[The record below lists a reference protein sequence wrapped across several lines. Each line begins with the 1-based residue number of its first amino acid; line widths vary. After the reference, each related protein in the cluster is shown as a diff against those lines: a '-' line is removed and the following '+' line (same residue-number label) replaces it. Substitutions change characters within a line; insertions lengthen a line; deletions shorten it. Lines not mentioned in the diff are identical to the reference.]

1 MLAAKG
7 EESAMANGSGLAAE
21 PGRSWLDRRHLMGAY
36 AVFGAYATVD
46 AIFSSDRDQV
56 WAIWAAC
63 GYAVALL
70 LLWWWRDR
78 IAAAGVSV
86 ALAVLAPLLWLSAAY
101 PLEDGMNVID
111 RAAALLLH
119 HGSPY
124 LTSGQITGWL
134 SYNPY
139 LPVMTLFGL
148 PNAAGLRATGWGGLA
163 GNPGVWLAVGTVV
176 PLAAAFWIALPA
188 RRRPLWRSDALLAT
202 AIAVA
207 SPVIGLNL
215 AVITTDP
222 PVLALMLLSLALA
235 LTPSAVGSGAGAV
248 SSGAALGVACDLKST
263 AWLAVPVMAAMYASR
278 DGARAAGRFIAA
290 AVITAVALIVVLAPA
305 TLIRPAATAA
315 LVQNSV
321 LFPLGLTHD
330 KTPAESLLPGHL
342 LTAMGTAGHVV
353 SVGLLLAAA
362 LGIAI
367 SLVIRPPRD
376 VPAAARRIALGLTLM
391 FLLGPDVRFGYFL
404 YPLGLLGWL
413 ALTGGPPEP
422 ADAQVW
428 KANPVEAERELI
440 MRVVEVGRRGGPEV
454 LGVAEREAL
463 RPGPGQVVV
472 DVAAA
477 GVNFM
482 DIYQRQGVGGY
493 RPELPFVPGAEGA
506 GTVAAVGEGVTHLSV
521 GDHVAWAGP
530 GGSYAEQV
538 ALPAGRVVPV
548 PDGISS
554 QVAAAAILQGMTAHY
569 LVTSTYPVRD
579 GDVAVVHAAAGGVGL
594 LLTQLVK
601 RRGGMVV
608 ATTSGGEKAE
618 LARGAGADHITGYD
632 TFRAVVD
639 DVTDGVGAH
648 VVYDGVG
655 KDTFDDGLAA
665 LRPRGMM
672 VLYGAASGQVPP
684 LDPQRLNSGGSLFL
698 TRPTMVHYISDDE
711 ELRWRSGEIFSW
723 IARGELDV
731 RIGGTYPLAQARQAQ
746 EDLAARRTTGKLLLL
761 PGL

>member
-1 MLAAKG
+1 
-7 EESAMANGSGLAAE
+7 MAVYGVFL
-21 PGRSWLDRRHLMGAY
+21 AY
-36 AVFGAYATVD
+36 AAVSAVFAGGED
-46 AIFSSDRDQV
+46 KV

-70 LLWWWRDR
+70 IMWRWRSRGQTAALL
-78 IAAAGVSV
+78 VSV
-86 ALAVLAPLLWLSAAY
+86 AVAVLAPLLWLSVAY
-101 PLEDGMNVID
+101 PLEDGMFVID
-111 RAAALLLH
+111 RAAALLIH

-124 LTSGQITGWL
+124 LPAAQVTSWL

-139 LPVMTLFGL
+139 LPVMTVFGL
-148 PNAAGLRATGWGGLA
+148 PSAAGLRGLA
-163 GNPGVWLAVGTVV
+163 GNSGIWLALGTVV
-176 PLAAAFWIALPA
+176 PLAAAFWIARPH
-188 RRRPLWRSDALLAT
+188 RRCPHCRRDALQGA

-222 PVLALMLLSLALA
+222 PVLAFTALALA
-235 LTPSAVGSGAGAV
+235 LSVPRDAKAAAAAW
-248 SSGAALGVACDLKST
+248 SGAALGVACDLKST
-263 AWLAVPVMAAMYASR
+263 AWLAVPVMAAMFYAR
-278 DGARAAGRFIAA
+278 DGVRAAVRFITS
-290 AVITAVALIVVLAPA
+290 AVITTVILTVALAPA
-305 TLIRPAATAA
+305 TVVKLDAAKA
-315 LVQNSV
+315 LVRNSV

-330 KTPAESLLPGHL
+330 KTPAGSLLPGHL
-342 LTAMGTAGHVV
+342 LTAMGTGGHVA
-353 SVGLLLAAA
+353 SVGLLLAAGLA
-362 LGIAI
+362 IAI

-376 VPAAARRIALGLTLM
+376 LPAAGLRLAVGLMLM
-391 FLLGPDVRFGYFL
+391 FLLGPNVRFGYFI

-413 ALTGGPPEP
+413 ALTGPPDRLMEGWSGRKP
-422 ADAQVW
+422 
-428 KANPVEAERELI
+428 KGSMS

-454 LGVAEREAL
+454 LSVAERQAP

-493 RPELPFVPGAEGA
+493 QLDLPFVPGAEGA
-506 GTVAAVGEGVTHLSV
+506 GTVAAVGEGVTHLAV

-530 GGSYAEQV
+530 GGGYAEQV
-538 ALPAGRVVPV
+538 ALPASRVVPV

-554 QVAAAAILQGMTAHY
+554 QVAGAVILQGMTAHY
-569 LVTSTYPVRD
+569 LVTSTYPVRE
-579 GDVAVVHAAAGGVGL
+579 GDIAVVHAAAGGVGL
-594 LLTQLVK
+594 LLTQMVK
-601 RRGGMVV
+601 RRGGIVV
-608 ATTSGGEKAE
+608 ATTSGGDKAE
-618 LARGAGADHITGYD
+618 LARGAGADHVTSYD
-632 TFRAVVD
+632 NFRAVVD

-655 KDTFDDGLAA
+655 QDTFDDGLAA

-684 LDPQRLNSGGSLFL
+684 VDPQRLNRGGSLFL
-698 TRPTMVHYISDDE
+698 TRPTMVHYIADDD
-711 ELRWRSGEIFSW
+711 ELRWRAGEVFDW
-723 IARGELDV
+723 IAKGELDV
-731 RIGGTYPLAQARQAQ
+731 RIGGTYPLADASRAQ